1 MYSEHLDERVYT
13 RILTRRVDAH
23 LHIKHGPSN
32 EYYPIMKWRVV
43 SVNINNT
50 IRLTR
55 DYFWNRCY
63 YI

>member
-32 EYYPIMKWRVV
+32 EYYPIMKWSVV
-43 SVNINNT
+43 SVNIVKINP
-50 IRLTR
+50 RL
-55 DYFWNRCY
+55 FVE
-63 YI
+63 